1 MPPLFF
7 SDPQSET
14 YERYAAV
21 CRMGKTMIDM
31 KMKWKQDDP
40 SSLRGA

>member
-21 CRMGKTMIDM
+21 CRMGKTIIDM
-31 KMKWKQDDP
+31 KMT
-40 SSLRGA
+40 